1 MRIFWGYVKE
11 KAWLLALLGVCTG
24 LFALVLALYD
34 LPAEAAGYAGLLC
47 LVVVLTTAVVDFSLW
62 RRKIMELE
70 AVAGQAALALDKL
83 PEPAGLK
90 EQSYHALLLEMEG
103 ALRAAVSASDARARE
118 AGDYYTMWVHQIK
131 TPIAAMRLMLQEDG
145 TQRGRELEAELFR
158 VERYVELVLSYL
170 RLGGGSTDYLIRES
184 ALDPILRQAVRKYA
198 PLFIRGKVSLDLR
211 ETGLRVLTDEKWL
224 QLVVEQVLSNAVKYA
239 PGGHVTVWAEG
250 ERLLI
255 EDDGVG
261 IAREDLPRIFDRG
274 FTGCNGRMDKRATGI
289 GLYLCG
295 QICRRLGHTITVDS
309 EQGRGTRVT
318 IGLARPYLEVE

>member
-1 MRIFWGYVKE
+1 
-11 KAWLLALLGVCTG
+11 
-24 LFALVLALYD
+24 
-34 LPAEAAGYAGLLC
+34 
-47 LVVVLTTAVVDFSLW
+47 
-62 RRKIMELE
+62 
-70 AVAGQAALALDKL
+70 
-83 PEPAGLK
+83 
-90 EQSYHALLLEMEG
+90 
-103 ALRAAVSASDARARE
+103 
-118 AGDYYTMWVHQIK
+118 MWVHQIK

-250 ERLLI
+250 EWLLI

-261 IAREDLPRIFDRG
+261 IAPEDLPRIFDRG